1 MSQTLNNHALF
12 YANLYEEHNICQ
24 TEIRRKDHLGG
35 NAFEIESMILS
46 SEKPN
51 VLTENER
58 SLDEPTT
65 SHNYR
70 RSTKLLVSSLNT
82 VKTIF

>member
-12 YANLYEEHNICQ
+12 HASLYEERNICQ

-51 VLTENER
+51 VLTETER
-58 SLDEPTT
+58 NLDEPTT
-65 SHNYR
+65 TTTRTRKVMIQELQY
-70 RSTKLLVSSLNT
+70 
-82 VKTIF
+82 